1 MFCEKCGAEVAEN
14 SAFCEK
20 CGAPVQVVAP
30 QQNPAVNTMNAGVKK
45 SETIEKIKALPMKVK
60 IGVVAALVVVIAAIC
75 VYVKVSSTIN
85 LNKYVTVEFEG
96 YDGYGTAYISIDW
109 EAIEDKYGDKV
120 KLTSK
125 AKKELKNWGMSADD
139 YPAVEALNDSIS
151 VYLDK
156 TTGLSNGDKV
166 KYKWSIDDELFDY
179 VKCDI
184 KYSNESV
191 TVEDLEEVGT
201 FDAFAN
207 LEVTFTGTAPNGSI
221 SLEYTGDEMST
232 GNFTYENGSNLSNGD
247 EVTISISSDVA
258 ENLAS
263 TIGKVPAESEKTY
276 TVEGL
281 SEYIT
286 SLDGLTGD
294 YLNALMTASED
305 AINSYAE
312 SDYDD
317 GNTVSGLEYVGSI
330 VCDKTQEDYVWGGYN
345 NIWVVYKG
353 TVGGNID
360 DVEVYFPVKFSNVVT
375 TNGEVSYDSDPYI
388 EGYSEISDDGG
399 WFGTYSKGY
408 ADASE
413 MYESII
419 TDNIVD
425 YEYPYTASDEIEA
438 LK

>member
-1 MFCEKCGAEVAEN
+1 
-14 SAFCEK
+14 
-20 CGAPVQVVAP
+20 
-30 QQNPAVNTMNAGVKK
+30 
-45 SETIEKIKALPMKVK
+45 
-60 IGVVAALVVVIAAIC
+60 
-75 VYVKVSSTIN
+75 
-85 LNKYVTVEFEG
+85 
-96 YDGYGTAYISIDW
+96 
-109 EAIEDKYGDKV
+109 
-120 KLTSK
+120 
-125 AKKELKNWGMSADD
+125 
-139 YPAVEALNDSIS
+139 
-151 VYLDK
+151 
-156 TTGLSNGDKV
+156 
-166 KYKWSIDDELFDY
+166 
-179 VKCDI
+179 
-184 KYSNESV
+184 
-191 TVEDLEEVGT
+191 
-201 FDAFAN
+201 
-207 LEVTFTGTAPNGSI
+207 
-221 SLEYTGDEMST
+221 MST

-258 ENLAS
+258 ENLAG

-294 YLNALMTASED
+294 YLNVLMTAAED

-317 GNTVSGLEYVGSI
+317 GNAISGLEYVGSI
-330 VCDKTQEDYVWGGYN
+330 VCDKTQEYYGN

-375 TNGEVSYDSDPYI
+375 TNGEVSYESDPYI

-419 TDNIVD
+419 TDNIE
-425 YEYPYTASDEIEA
+425 YNEYPYTASEEIEA